1 MKTIRIGIMSQE
13 EYRERTLAIARGE
26 YSPKPGEPKI
36 WFPSMKSLSE
46 VLSDNNREL
55 LRIIQERHPESIS
68 ELARLTGRK
77 QGNLSRTL
85 KTMERY
91 GFVVL
96 KRHNRC
102 VKPEA
107 MATRFLIQAT

>member
-1 MKTIRIGIMSQE
+1 MSQAK
-13 EYRERTLAIARGE
+13 YRERTLAIARGE
-26 YSPKPGEPKI
+26 YTPKPGEPKI

-55 LRIIQERHPESIS
+55 LHIIRERHPESIS
-68 ELARLTGRK
+68 ELAKMTGRK
-77 QGNLSRTL
+77 QSNLSRTL

-91 GFVVL
+91 GFVAL
-96 KRHNRC
+96 KRQNRA

-107 MATRFLIQAT
+107 KVTRFLIQAA